1 MLFPE
6 KNNYILNKYAISS
19 KLLIP
24 GILFSR
30 YIYNFQSDYRNVTG
44 NFPPISKEY
53 NQLTLKRNNIIK
65 NGFDTLNILNF
76 GFNSYISI
84 SILLSEISNKKKITT
99 NRYVRFFN
107 LVSHSYVTIGLIK
120 YTYEL

>member
-6 KNNYILNKYAISS
+6 KNTFFLDKYAISS

-30 YIYNFQSDYRNVTG
+30 YIYNFESDYKHVTG
-44 NFPPISKEY
+44 NFPPIAKEY
-53 NQLTLKRNNIIK
+53 HKNIIIKNNIIK
-65 NGFDTLNILNF
+65 TTFDILNILNF

-84 SILLSEISNKKKITT
+84 SLLISETSKIKKYSTLRLTNLLTHTYIT
-99 NRYVRFFN
+99 Y
-107 LVSHSYVTIGLIK
+107 GLIN
-120 YTYEL
+120 YTYNL

>member
-6 KNNYILNKYAISS
+6 KNDFILNKYAISS

-30 YIYNFQSDYRNVTG
+30 YIYNFESDYKNVTA

-53 NQLTLKRNNIIK
+53 NKNIIIRNNIIK
-65 NGFDTLNILNF
+65 TNFDILNILNF

-84 SILLSEISNKKKITT
+84 SLLINDITKIKNNSLLRISNLFTHT
-99 NRYVRFFN
+99 YV
-107 LVSHSYVTIGLIK
+107 VYGLIN
-120 YTYEL
+120 YTYQL

>member
-6 KNNYILNKYAISS
+6 KNTFFLNTYAISS

-30 YIYNFQSDYRNVTG
+30 YIYNFESDYKHVTG
-44 NFPPISKEY
+44 NFPPIAKEH
-53 NQLTLKRNNIIK
+53 NKNIIIRNNIIK
-65 NGFDTLNILNF
+65 TTFDILNILNF

-84 SILLSEISNKKKITT
+84 SLLISETSKIKKYSTLRVTNLLTHTYIT
-99 NRYVRFFN
+99 Y
-107 LVSHSYVTIGLIK
+107 GLINYIYK
-120 YTYEL
+120 I

>member
-6 KNNYILNKYAISS
+6 KNDYILNKYAISS

-30 YIYNFQSDYRNVTG
+30 YIYNFESDYRNVTG

-53 NQLTLKRNNIIK
+53 SKNIIIRNNIIK
-65 NGFDTLNILNF
+65 TSFDILNILNF

-84 SILLSEISNKKKITT
+84 SLLISETSKIKKYSTLRVTNLLTHTYIT
-99 NRYVRFFN
+99 Y
-107 LVSHSYVTIGLIK
+107 GLINYIYK
-120 YTYEL
+120 I

>member
-6 KNNYILNKYAISS
+6 KNDFILNKHLISS

-30 YIYNFQSDYRNVTG
+30 YIYHFESDYRNVTG

-53 NQLTLKRNNIIK
+53 SKNIIVRNNIIK
-65 NGFDTLNILNF
+65 TSFDVLNILNF
-76 GFNSYISI
+76 GFNSYVSI
-84 SILLSEISNKKKITT
+84 SLLISEIKKIK
-99 NRYVRFFN
+99 NNPILRVNNLFLHLYV
-107 LVSHSYVTIGLIK
+107 VSGLIH
-120 YTYEL
+120 YTYQL

>member
-6 KNNYILNKYAISS
+6 KNDFILNKYAISS

-30 YIYNFQSDYRNVTG
+30 YIYNFESDYRNVSG

-53 NQLTLKRNNIIK
+53 SKNIIIRNNIIK
-65 NGFDTLNILNF
+65 TSFDILNILNF

-84 SILLSEISNKKKITT
+84 SLILSEIKRIKNNTLLRISNLCTHT
-99 NRYVRFFN
+99 YV
-107 LVSHSYVTIGLIK
+107 VYGLIN
-120 YTYEL
+120 YTYKL